1 MKMED
6 VNDRNRIAAEHL
18 VSLVIP
24 VYNSAP
30 YLRQCLDSVTG
41 QTYQDL
47 DIICV
52 NDGSKDESLSIL
64 EDYAA
69 KDSRIRVFSKENE
82 GKGAAS
88 ARNFGLK
95 KAKGEYVQFL
105 DSDDFFDE
113 NMVERL
119 VTKACFTDSDVVI
132 CAGQNFDNER
142 QCVTGRLP
150 HPDLHYAPDKEAF
163 SWRDCSEYICE
174 IADFYVWNK
183 LFKRQ
188 LLIEHDLR
196 FMPIPISDDQDI
208 SMIAPIVAKRVAIVD
223 KAFINYRVGTGIS
236 QCDSQT
242 KHPEAAYAGTYSVV
256 RQFKKL
262 GVWDEIKQS
271 YLNVAIRLM
280 REYFDRMNE
289 LDKVELLYNTYRNE
303 IFPMLGAG
311 NLPKDYFHDPR
322 VGEWYRLIITKSLG
336 EILFASARAGGGT
349 MTTAPLRF
357 QVPYGEIKRNSRI
370 VLVGK
375 GLAGRYWYSQ
385 LLLSNHCEVV
395 YWTDAADHIPQNL
408 DFDAVVK
415 AR

>member
-1 MKMED
+1 MTCNICLIAKGRKFSGMKMED

-196 FMPIPISDDQDI
+196 FMPIP
-208 SMIAPIVAKRVAIVD
+208 
-223 KAFINYRVGTGIS
+223 G
-236 QCDSQT
+236 
-242 KHPEAAYAGTYSVV
+242 
-256 RQFKKL
+256 
-262 GVWDEIKQS
+262 
-271 YLNVAIRLM
+271 
-280 REYFDRMNE
+280 
-289 LDKVELLYNTYRNE
+289 
-303 IFPMLGAG
+303 
-311 NLPKDYFHDPR
+311 
-322 VGEWYRLIITKSLG
+322 
-336 EILFASARAGGGT
+336 
-349 MTTAPLRF
+349 
-357 QVPYGEIKRNSRI
+357 
-370 VLVGK
+370 
-375 GLAGRYWYSQ
+375 
-385 LLLSNHCEVV
+385 SNC
-395 YWTDAADHIPQNL
+395 
-408 DFDAVVK
+408 
-415 AR
+415 R